1 MGWFDQ
7 TFGSQQIPRN
17 AHNAHNAH
25 GQAITPRLRASA
37 IADRQ
42 VDELIG
48 LVKGVL
54 ADGAV
59 CPNEVRFLLQWME
72 ANREA
77 ANMWPAKA
85 LYPRLA
91 AAMADGHLDD
101 DEEREVM
108 SLLLATVGGIA
119 APSADAPN
127 FTTTLPL
134 CSPVPAV
141 EFNGRV
147 FCFTGRFHSGTRD
160 WCEAQV
166 VARGGRAVSSITRK
180 LNYLVI
186 GELGSRD
193 WMHSTHGRKIEKA
206 VSYRDDGVALR
217 ILSEQH
223 WYEHIT

>member
-7 TFGSQQIPRN
+7 IFSGARSQDQ
-17 AHNAHNAH
+17 H
-25 GQAITPRLRASA
+25 GQPLVKAFRGSA
-37 IADRQ
+37 VADRQ

-77 ANMWPAKA
+77 ADMWPAKA

-101 DEEREVM
+101 DEEQEVM

-127 FTTTLPL
+127 FSSALPL
-134 CSPVPAV
+134 CSPAPMIQ
-141 EFNGRV
+141 FDGRV
-147 FCFTGRFHSGTRD
+147 FCFTGKFNSGTRD
-160 WCEAQV
+160 WCSAQV
-166 VARGGRAVSSITRK
+166 EARGGRSVSGITRK
-180 LNYLVI
+180 LDYLVI

-193 WMHSTHGRKIEKA
+193 WMHSSHGRKIEKA
-206 VSYRDDGVALR
+206 VSYRDEGASLR
-217 ILSEQH
+217 IINEQH
-223 WYEHIT
+223 WFEHLT